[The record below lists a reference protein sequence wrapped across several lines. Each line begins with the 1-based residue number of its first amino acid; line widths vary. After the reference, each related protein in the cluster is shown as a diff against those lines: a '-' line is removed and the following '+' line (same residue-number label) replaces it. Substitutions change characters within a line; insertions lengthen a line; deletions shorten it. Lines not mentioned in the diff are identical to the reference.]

1 LSPPPRTGGGIIMAN
16 FLIIA
21 SHDDDII
28 GTRPLL
34 HYGDSASVS
43 AYIPYL
49 EEHGYNVEV
58 CKVTAPL
65 TKQALESLRKG
76 R

>member
-1 LSPPPRTGGGIIMAN
+1 MAN

-28 GTRPLL
+28 NSKPLL
-34 HYGDSASVS
+34 HYGDSKSVA
-43 AYIPYL
+43 AYLPYL

-65 TKQALESLRKG
+65 TKEALDSLRTG